1 MEDKII
7 QLAKRLATINFMD
20 YPEFDVDQEMTLEE
34 SITIIIME
42 TDDELAYEM
51 ESDKV
56 YDFLTSK
63 LN

>member
-7 QLAKRLATINFMD
+7 ELAKRLATINFMG
-20 YPEFDVDQEMTLEE
+20 YPDFDVDQEMTLEE
-34 SITIIIME
+34 AITVIIME
-42 TDDELAYEM
+42 TDDELAYEL